1 MRYVCVAC
9 MIAWIPLL
17 MSPIKSGACLT
28 SETSCHSPEGTHLPR
43 AHAPQKAQAQGDIIL
58 FVIDFKYPH
67 SCSRY
72 CDGGEHSLSVHTL
85 VSAGRALSVAMA
97 LVVIYRTLLKFQIL
111 TQQIVAEPVQI
122 LIHHRMILS
131 RLRDGMAHARIDKKF
146 HGYAPFF
153 QSSVQLGR
161 I

>member
-1 MRYVCVAC
+1 M
-9 MIAWIPLL
+9 
-17 MSPIKSGACLT
+17 
-28 SETSCHSPEGTHLPR
+28 PR
-43 AHAPQKAQAQGDIIL
+43 AHAPQKDYIGYDIDTFFHAPAGGISKGYVGI
-58 FVIDFKYPH
+58 FGFTSVIN
-67 SCSRY
+67 
-72 CDGGEHSLSVHTL
+72 GLGSVRRW

-153 QSSVQLGR
+153 QSSVQFGR